1 MKLLFDQNLSHRLTE
16 LLDNY
21 FPESVH
27 VKDLQMQ
34 TSSDTEI
41 WEYARKEGYTI
52 VSKDSDFHQ
61 RSFVLGYPPKVIWIQ
76 KGNCT
81 TDEIYDILEK
91 YVDEI
96 ESFINDRESSFLVLE

>member
-16 LLDNY
+16 LLDNH

-41 WEYARKEGYTI
+41 WEYAGKEGYTI

-61 RSFVLGYPPKVIWIQ
+61 RSFVLGYPPKVVWIQ

-91 YVDEI
+91 HVDDI
-96 ESFINDRESSFLVLE
+96 ESFINDSESSFLVLE